1 MRTFG
6 SIPPT
11 FTEYPFVHAN
21 SELWTGNRILDCRRY
36 ARPSLVIMLR
46 RPRSYVGDHKAA
58 WPGLHGVSGEL
69 LTSGG
74 IWLQV

>member
-21 SELWTGNRILDCRRY
+21 SELWIGKQNIGLPAVCP
-36 ARPSLVIMLR
+36 AISFIMLR